1 MRDFRKS
8 VAVSAVFAAVLTV
21 AVPGGAANAGTTM
34 IENSVPECVVD
45 LTEPVSN
52 GETMSITG
60 TLTCPEGTEYSGW
73 GWLWFEVQDDSQSTE
88 PDTVGIIEGSSR
100 IITQTVVAKCVSG
113 RYATKLV
120 MSLGPVSGS
129 GNGGYNVA
137 VSDPVTISC

>member
-1 MRDFRKS
+1 MRGFRIS
-8 VAVSAVFAAVLTV
+8 VVVATMFAAAL
-21 AVPGGAANAGTTM
+21 AVIAPGSAANAGTTM
-34 IENSVPECVVD
+34 IQNNVPECEVN

-60 TLTCPEGTEYSGW
+60 TLTCPEGAAYSGW
-73 GWLWFEVQDDSQSTE
+73 GWLWFDMYGSQPTE
-88 PDTVGIIEGSSR
+88 WDTVGIIEGSGQ

-113 RYATKLV
+113 KYRTRLV
-120 MSLGPVSGS
+120 ISLGPVSGS